1 MPGLS
6 AAPPR
11 NARARRAVH
20 LLLTLAVAAGV
31 FLFSWIYRFNDPG
44 GAFAGLTDD
53 HFFYVVRGWQ
63 ILFGELPVRDFAD
76 HGAPLYFYVAW
87 LVQTVFGRGTL
98 SELTF
103 STTML
108 ALGSALVFWSAARAS
123 GSIVFG
129 LIGAAFVV
137 LLEPRFYNYPK
148 ILVYAVAIPVLWAFA
163 DRPTAWRRFWLA
175 AVTVTAFLL
184 RHDHGVFVAIAMA
197 AMIVLMPLSWRDRV
211 RHAAIYVALILALL
225 APYLVFIQMHGGVVS
240 YFRQA
245 SAWADRDRAR
255 APMKWPPLFESSA
268 KAAGSSVVA
277 AFRRPLDRVKATSIP
292 RVVSRSFASVGA
304 ASGQV
309 VTLVRRNS
317 VAWTFYIELLLPLLV
332 VTLLVIAPDAFRP
345 TWPQARAKI
354 GTVAALGLVLDG
366 GFLRSPLEARLADPS
381 VPHAILLAWLCT
393 VAAVSI
399 ALPSGQRPSS
409 PVRSLLPRL
418 AIVGTVGALI
428 FAVGCVLT
436 KDLGG
441 RLEKATLTHGPGE
454 AIERVRVAAAEIRDA
469 WKLTTLESAR
479 TRPDLIGLSLYL
491 NACTEPTDRVLVESY
506 VPQVVALARRGFAGG
521 QADVRLG
528 LFDTPDAQQLTVSRL
543 ERQSVPVILLDSS
556 GAFHADFPVVAAY
569 VDAHYRRAGM
579 HVFDR
584 RFPFDLYVRRD
595 VPSRGIYRP
604 FGWPCYGSGRV
615 TDS

>member
-1 MPGLS
+1 MARVSGVTQTPRS
-6 AAPPR
+6 ARR
-11 NARARRAVH
+11 NAY
-20 LLLTLAVAAGV
+20 AALMCAAAACV
-31 FLFSWIYRFNDPG
+31 FVFSWVYRFNDPG

-76 HGAPLYFYVAW
+76 HGAPLYYYLAW
-87 LVQTVFGRGTL
+87 LVQTLFGRGTL
-98 SELTF
+98 SELMF

-108 ALGSALVFWSAARAS
+108 ALGAGLIFWSAARAS

-129 LIGAAFVV
+129 LIGAAFAV

-148 ILVYAVAIPVLWAFA
+148 ILVYAVAIPLLWSFA

-175 AVTVTAFLL
+175 AATVIAFLL
-184 RHDHGVFVAIAMA
+184 RHDHGVFVSMAMA
-197 AMIVLMPLSWRDRV
+197 VLLVLMPLSWRDRI
-211 RHAAIYVALILALL
+211 RHAAVYAALILALL
-225 APYLVFIQMHGGVVS
+225 SPYLVFIQIHEGVVS

-255 APMKWPPLFESSA
+255 APMKWPPLFESSV
-268 KAAGSSVVA
+268 KAAGSSVAV
-277 AFRRPLDRVKATSIP
+277 AFRRPFDRVKATSIP
-292 RVVSRSFASVGA
+292 AVVTRSFTSVGA
-304 ASGQV
+304 AFSQV
-309 VTLVRRNS
+309 VVLVRANS
-317 VAWTFYIELLLPLLV
+317 VAWTFYVELLLPPLAAALL
-332 VTLLVIAPDAFRP
+332 LLAPDGFRP
-345 TWPQARAKI
+345 TWPLARAKI
-354 GTVAALGLVLDG
+354 GTVAALGLVLDA

-381 VPHAILLAWLCT
+381 VPHAILLAWLGT
-393 VAAVSI
+393 AAAVSI
-399 ALPSGQRPSS
+399 ALPRGQRPSVA
-409 PVRSLLPRL
+409 VRSLLPRL
-418 AIVGTVGALI
+418 AIVGTVVILL

-436 KDLGG
+436 KDLGR
-441 RLEKATLTHGPGE
+441 RLEKATLTHGPNE
-454 AIERVRVAAAEIRDA
+454 AIERMRVTAAEIREA
-469 WKLTTLESAR
+469 WKLTTADPGRMSA
-479 TRPDLIGLSLYL
+479 DLIGLSLYL

-543 ERQSVPVILLDSS
+543 QRQSVPVILLDSS

-595 VPSRGIYRP
+595 VRPRGVYKP

>member
-1 MPGLS
+1 
-6 AAPPR
+6 
-11 NARARRAVH
+11 
-20 LLLTLAVAAGV
+20 V
-31 FLFSWIYRFNDPG
+31 FVFAWLFRFNDPG

-76 HGAPLYFYVAW
+76 HGAPLYFYLAW
-87 LVQTVFGRGTL
+87 LVQTLFGRGTL
-98 SELTF
+98 SELMF

-108 ALGSALVFWSAARAS
+108 AVGAALIFWSAARAS

-129 LIGAAFVV
+129 FVGAALAV

-148 ILVYAVAIPVLWAFA
+148 ILVYAMAIPLLWAFA
-163 DRPTAWRRFWLA
+163 DRPSAWRRFWLA
-175 AVTVTAFLL
+175 TATVIAFLL

-197 AMIVLMPLSWRDRV
+197 VMIVLMPLSWRDRI
-211 RHAAIYVALILALL
+211 RHATVYAALILALL
-225 APYLVFIQMHGGVVS
+225 APYLVFLQMHGGVVS

-268 KAAGSSVVA
+268 GAAGASVAA
-277 AFRRPLDRVKATSIP
+277 AFRRSFDRVEPTSLP
-292 RVVSRSFASVGA
+292 QVVGRSLDSVGA
-304 ASGQV
+304 AVTEV
-309 VTLVRRNS
+309 VTLVRANS
-317 VAWTFYIELLLPLLV
+317 IAWTFYIELVLPLLAAA
-332 VTLLVIAPDAFRP
+332 LLLLAPDGFRP
-345 TWPQARAKI
+345 SWPLARAKI
-354 GTVAALGLVLDG
+354 GTIAALGLVLNA

-381 VPHAILLAWLCT
+381 VPHAILLAWLCAA
-393 VAAVSI
+393 AAVSI
-399 ALPSGQRPSS
+399 ALPRGQRPSAR
-409 PVRSLLPRL
+409 VRSLLPRL
-418 AIVGTVGALI
+418 AIVGSIIALVAI
-428 FAVGCVLT
+428 LGCVLT
-436 KDLGG
+436 KDLGR

-454 AIERVRVAAAEIRDA
+454 AIERARVTAGEIRDA
-469 WKLTTLESAR
+469 WTLTTESEQ
-479 TRPDLIGLSLYL
+479 TGSELIGLSLYV

-528 LFDTPDAQQLTVSRL
+528 LFDTADAQQLTVSRL
-543 ERQSVPVILLDSS
+543 QRQSVPVILLDSS

-579 HVFDR
+579 RVFDR

-595 VPSRGIYRP
+595 VPPRGVYKP
-604 FGWPCYGSGRV
+604 FGWPCYGSGQV
-615 TDS
+615 TS